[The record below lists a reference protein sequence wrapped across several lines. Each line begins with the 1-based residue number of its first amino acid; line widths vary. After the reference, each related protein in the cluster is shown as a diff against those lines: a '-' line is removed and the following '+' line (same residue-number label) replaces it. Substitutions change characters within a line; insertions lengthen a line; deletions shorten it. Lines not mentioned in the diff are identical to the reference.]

1 MKPDI
6 LAEMI
11 ASLAGDIDF
20 EYNGKHG
27 AVCPFS
33 RTDIALSYGDES
45 HNHISV
51 EDTMNDRMFDGKC
64 LNEIAERIDLM

>member
-1 MKPDI
+1 MKQNK

-11 ASLAGDIDF
+11 DSLACDIDF

-33 RTDIALSYGDES
+33 RTDIALSYGEEAHS
-45 HNHISV
+45 HTSV
-51 EDTMNDRMFDGKC
+51 DDVMNDKMFDGKC
-64 LNEIAERIDLM
+64 LREISEQIEML